1 MEDEE
6 SSHQKQQTELL
17 QFLLSRSKLSIE
29 DVHCEM
35 ENMKNQK
42 YLENHMYE
50 IWQGNEGRWRTYL
63 PDSTTQKERRLIA
76 KSTREKIE
84 KEVIRYYKS
93 IDEQEQAKLVTLETW
108 YLTWLDYKKLQTRS
122 DMYIRRIASDWD
134 NYYKDT
140 PIITIPI
147 IKLEYDTLQE
157 WALRIVKEKK
167 LTKKQYYNMAII
179 IRQALDYAVQ
189 KKLLPDNPFSKVTID
204 KKLFQ
209 AKKKPQDNT
218 QVFLTDEQP
227 LIEAES
233 RKDFA
238 ETGATACLAVPLAFQ
253 TGLRLGEIVA
263 IKESD
268 VVGNYLHVQR
278 MEVRKVEQLVD
289 GTWSKQTF
297 AVVDYTKSE
306 AGDREVYLS
315 KTARKIIADVIA
327 SNREHSYSDN
337 GYLFLNERGRI
348 RSKNVDYRIRKYC
361 RHIGISEK
369 ALHKIRKTYISTLID
384 SGLNIN
390 EIRKLAGHEDERTTY
405 NNYCFNR
412 MTDTQTEN
420 LLEMALA

>member
-6 SSHQKQQTELL
+6 SAQQKQQTELL

-50 IWQGNEGRWRTYL
+50 IWQGNDGRWRTYL

-189 KKLLPDNPFSKVTID
+189 KKLLSDNPFSKVTVD

-209 AKKKPQDNT
+209 TKKKPQDNT

-263 IKESD
+263 LKESD

-278 MEVRKVEQLVD
+278 MEVRKVEQLAD

-327 SNREHSYSDN
+327 NNREHGYSDK

-348 RSKNVDYRIRKYC
+348 HSKNVDYRIRKYC

>member
-1 MEDEE
+1 
-6 SSHQKQQTELL
+6 
-17 QFLLSRSKLSIE
+17 
-29 DVHCEM
+29 
-35 ENMKNQK
+35 
-42 YLENHMYE
+42 
-50 IWQGNEGRWRTYL
+50 
-63 PDSTTQKERRLIA
+63 
-76 KSTREKIE
+76 
-84 KEVIRYYKS
+84 
-93 IDEQEQAKLVTLETW
+93 
-108 YLTWLDYKKLQTRS
+108 
-122 DMYIRRIASDWD
+122 
-134 NYYKDT
+134 
-140 PIITIPI
+140 
-147 IKLEYDTLQE
+147 
-157 WALRIVKEKK
+157 
-167 LTKKQYYNMAII
+167 
-179 IRQALDYAVQ
+179 
-189 KKLLPDNPFSKVTID
+189 
-204 KKLFQ
+204 
-209 AKKKPQDNT
+209 
-218 QVFLTDEQP
+218 
-227 LIEAES
+227 
-233 RKDFA
+233 
-238 ETGATACLAVPLAFQ
+238 
-253 TGLRLGEIVA
+253 
-263 IKESD
+263 
-268 VVGNYLHVQR
+268 